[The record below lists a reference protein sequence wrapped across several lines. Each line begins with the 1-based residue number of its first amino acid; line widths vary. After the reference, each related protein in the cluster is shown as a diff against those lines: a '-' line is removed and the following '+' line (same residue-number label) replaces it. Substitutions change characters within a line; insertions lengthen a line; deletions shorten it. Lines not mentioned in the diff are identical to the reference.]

1 MTNLAAIGSSTT
13 LGTGSL
19 QRRISDGLEREAGD
33 TPGVETARN
42 ALAAV
47 IPTSLSNRAARALLP
62 SFVQV
67 Q

>member
-1 MTNLAAIGSSTT
+1 MTNLAAIGSSIAAQAVC
-13 LGTGSL
+13 SEES
-19 QRRISDGLEREAGD
+19 Q
-33 TPGVETARN
+33 TASSGKPAARQASRPPRN